1 MSCSMYHYD
10 PRTEL
15 NPTVLFSNSK
25 SYNLTKILVISNK
38 NITCC
43 HTICTQLLKNVCCV
57 SKVNRWLPSS

>member
-10 PRTEL
+10 LRTKL
-15 NPTVLFSNSK
+15 NPIVLFSNFK

-43 HTICTQLLKNVCCV
+43 HAICTQLPKNVCCV
-57 SKVNRWLPSS
+57 CKVNRWLPSS